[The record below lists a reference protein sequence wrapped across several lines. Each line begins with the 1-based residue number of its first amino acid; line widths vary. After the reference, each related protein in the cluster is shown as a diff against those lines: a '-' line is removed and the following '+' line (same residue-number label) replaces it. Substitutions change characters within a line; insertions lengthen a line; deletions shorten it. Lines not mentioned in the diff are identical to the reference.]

1 MNDETK
7 KYLSSFGKNLYS
19 IRTNLSFTLDE
30 ISQLSLIDRDK
41 LKNIEAGDGN
51 PSLTTLIS
59 LARAYNVN
67 LFELFLPP
75 DVKWKAKQAQVPNLA
90 KTQKQSNAQIEF
102 RFL

>member
-1 MNDETK
+1 MNDEAK

-30 ISQLSLIDRDK
+30 ISQLSLIDSDQ
-41 LKNIEAGDGN
+41 LKNIEAGAGN

-59 LARAYNVN
+59 LARAYNVS

-75 DVKWKAKQAQVPNLA
+75 DVKWKAGQVPVQDIVE
-90 KTQKQSNAQIEF
+90 T
-102 RFL
+102 